1 MKRLVPLALILSCT
15 LPGYTQED
23 TPPPPPAEEPGDQ
36 GGEGGDAPGE
46 DAPGED
52 AKGEDEGLAEE
63 RAADDARLL
72 DTLRELLVA
81 EPQVKNGRVTLVYTF
96 RDAEQL
102 EDWES
107 NGFQRAE
114 QTNARGK
121 IGRRRGRNPNAKPG
135 KNASLALATSR
146 AGLLTHK
153 VPFVN
158 DVEVEI
164 TCHMERG
171 ATRSDLVLGVGKAG
185 VRFGQ
190 VFVKRSGSGFK
201 TVDRPFSEEN
211 PYSGGARAT
220 LKLKADAANFSATV
234 GKGGTQ
240 TTSKLREKNSG
251 KVYLYTTQAHLIV
264 HQVKISGVVDEKQ
277 LR

>member
-1 MKRLVPLALILSCT
+1 MKRLAPLALILSCV
-15 LPGYTQED
+15 LPGYAQED
-23 TPPPPPAEEPGDQ
+23 TPPPPPAEEPGDE
-36 GGEGGDAPGE
+36 GDVPVGEEDAEGEGE
-46 DAPGED
+46 DA
-52 AKGEDEGLAEE
+52 EGLAEE

-81 EPQVKNGRVTLVYTF
+81 EPKVKNGRVTLIYTF

-121 IGRRRGRNPNAKPG
+121 IGRRRGRNPNAKKG

-164 TCHMERG
+164 TCHVERG

-201 TVDRPFSEEN
+201 TVDRPFSEDN
-211 PYSGGARAT
+211 PYAGGARAT
-220 LKLKADAANFSATV
+220 LTLKADAATFSATV
-234 GKGGTQ
+234 GKGSPQ
-240 TTSKLREKNSG
+240 TTGKLRDKNSG
-251 KVYLYTTQAHLIV
+251 QVYLYTTQAHLIV
-264 HQVKISGVVDEKQ
+264 HQVKISGVVDEKK